1 MADRY
6 LQRSMNKVNVT
17 YRNLLFENGLNINEV
32 CENYKNNLKYSFKK
46 IYHGQNLLKVIVPTS

>member
-32 CENYKNNLKYSFKK
+32 CENYKKQLKILIQENMPRAKLVKS
-46 IYHGQNLLKVIVPTS
+46 NCAN